1 MGGPCSGAAR
11 LVRGLRRRQAER
23 FGVDLT
29 VMLGQDLAE
38 AALPIRDGTAADLAM
53 RDRKVSNGH
62 GETVIAYK
70 VKIA

>member
-1 MGGPCSGAAR
+1 
-11 LVRGLRRRQAER
+11 
-23 FGVDLT
+23 
-29 VMLGQDLAE
+29 MLGQDLAE